1 MKNSK
6 IIEVELDRVKVHQT
20 VSRFCLD
27 KVILGL
33 KLTMSMFGLLE
44 PIRVVVRGDYYMIV
58 DGVSRY
64 KAALELEWKT
74 IMVMVLDLTEEDIS
88 NQHVIRNYRVKRSM
102 SELIHQAEIILG
114 VLGFS
119 QGKKRDTIGDIE
131 SDVEFSLVGKDRFQ
145 IACQIMGA
153 DISSVTLRKLIAV
166 NDFVK
171 NADEK
176 VKNLGIIEKLDNG
189 SIRPHQAYNAMKN
202 YQEQYDQ
209 RGTNV
214 LTETLDVIGGDNYTL
229 YQKTCEDLSD
239 IQDLSVQCIV
249 TSPPYFQQRDY
260 TRQEVIQNQ
269 IGLERT
275 PDEFVD
281 RLVNI
286 HHGAYN
292 KLKDT
297 GSLFIVITDSYDK
310 GRDLMVVE
318 KLILK
323 MVDSGWTF
331 IQKWYW
337 VKENQK
343 PQSNIKRLLP
353 NYEYVLHFVKDV
365 KKYYWREF
373 IHWVDGEFSL
383 KPSSKQRELGKPR
396 EGQSWTL
403 AKPIKRFKSFMDGQH
418 VRNVIE
424 ANGFRWNELKEID
437 PNYRH
442 QAPFPSYIAMLPMLM
457 TTKVGDTVLDIF
469 NGTGT
474 TTAVGLQ
481 LGRKVIGYDLD
492 ITNHQFAHKRLE
504 MVNQNLPDLQ
514 EVHKFEDEYMV
525 ERAEVMNNAA

>member
-1 MKNSK
+1 MNTQ
-6 IIEVELDRVKVHQT
+6 IFEVELDRVKVHQT
-20 VSRFCLD
+20 VSQFCLE

-44 PIRVVVRGDYYMIV
+44 PIRVVVRGDYFMIV

-74 IMVMVLDLTEEDIS
+74 IKVMILDLTDEEIA
-88 NQHVIRNYRVKRSM
+88 NQHVMRNYRVKRSV
-102 SELIHQAEIILG
+102 SELIHHAEVVLGILG
-114 VLGFS
+114 LS
-119 QGKKRDTIGDIE
+119 QGKKRETIGDID
-131 SDVEFSLVGKDRFQ
+131 SDEEISLEGKDRFQ
-145 IACQIMGA
+145 IACHIIGA
-153 DISSVTLRKLIAV
+153 EVSSVTLRKLIAV

-171 NADEK
+171 NGDEK

-189 SIRPHQAYNAMKN
+189 VIKPHQAYNAMKN
-202 YQEQYDQ
+202 YQEHLEQ
-209 RGTNV
+209 RGQNE

-281 RLVNI
+281 RLVDI

-297 GSLFIVITDSYDK
+297 GSLFIVIADSFDK
-310 GRDLMVVE
+310 GCDLMVVE
-318 KLILK
+318 KLIIK
-323 MVDSGWTF
+323 MVESGWTF

-418 VRNVIE
+418 VRNIIE
-424 ANGFRWNELKEID
+424 ANGFRWDELKEID

-442 QAPFPSYIAMLPMLM
+442 QAPFPSYIAMLPILM
-457 TTKVGDTVLDIF
+457 TTKIGDTVLDIF

-481 LGRKVIGYDLD
+481 LGRKVIGYDMD
-492 ITNHQFAHKRLE
+492 GENIRFSHKRLE
-504 MVNQNLPDLQ
+504 MVNQNLPEIQ
-514 EVHKFEDEYMV
+514 EVHEFEDEYMV
-525 ERAEVMNNAA
+525 EPALVIDKAA